1 MIYIYI
7 MLILCYKNDI
17 TILQYIII
25 YINIMLNISIY
36 IILQMIVPWS
46 PAGPATSW
54 PRLEHVPRPWER
66 PVAAKNLEVSEGIIQ
81 VVIFFGVGTYGKIWE
96 TIWHIWNHMG
106 NIYKKFKEIYIYNT
120 HRHLGWCFVTFWRFR
135 WFFGARHWYFWIL
148 ERALVKRDRN
158 AILKCT
164 HVGDP
169 VIKWWII
176 SRHRT
181 GIKLWFH
188 FYFNTLF

>member
-1 MIYIYI
+1 MISRRTSN
-7 MLILCYKNDI
+7 ILAK
-17 TILQYIII
+17 
-25 YINIMLNISIY
+25 
-36 IILQMIVPWS
+36 
-46 PAGPATSW
+46 AGARPATMGEAGEKPGGFGGDHPGGHFFW
-54 PRLEHVPRPWER
+54 GEHVE
-66 PVAAKNLEVSEGIIQ
+66 KS
-81 VVIFFGVGTYGKIWE
+81 GKQSDIYETIWE
-96 TIWHIWNHMG
+96 TYIERKRN
-106 NIYKKFKEIYIYNT
+106 IYIYNT

-158 AILKCT
+158 AIVKCT